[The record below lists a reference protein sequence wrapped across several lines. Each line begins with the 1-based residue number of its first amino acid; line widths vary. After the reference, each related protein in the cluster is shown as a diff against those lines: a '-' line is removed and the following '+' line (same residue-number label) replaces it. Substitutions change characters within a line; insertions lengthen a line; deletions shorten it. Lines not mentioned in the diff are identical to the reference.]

1 MNLKLKQEYVGA
13 DITLSFTGKGGA
25 WHYNVKNLKPS
36 QYQIL
41 FDNGYQHLF
50 DVDTP
55 TSDETQDMPLFEE
68 DEPKGLVDYTSY
80 KKKAVTAK
88 TSKKN
93 DNL

>member
-13 DITLSFTGKGGA
+13 DISLSFTGKGGA

-50 DVDTP
+50 DV
-55 TSDETQDMPLFEE
+55 EVEDMPLFE
-68 DEPKGLVDYTSY
+68 DEQTKGLVDYTSY

-88 TSKKN
+88 TNKKN